1 MKFFIDT
8 DTIKENGISVQ
19 GFGMLFSLYNGEK
32 LKSNEDLI
40 DELNQKGL
48 IMQYGAK
55 EYLHNPIEI
64 SRNGAEMFEGI
75 ILDGEYRK
83 NKKEN
88 RFNILADKLRELY
101 PEGRKEGTN
110 YYWRDSTKII
120 ARKLKALDKKY
131 GIDFT
136 DEQAINATK
145 RYIDSF
151 NGNYTYMQLLKYFIM
166 KNVLKDG
173 ELEETSQLLSYI
185 ENEDQVNN
193 TNTDWSVQL
202 K

>member
-1 MKFFIDT
+1 MKFFIVT
-8 DTIKENGISVQ
+8 DTNKENSISIQ
-19 GFGMLFSLYNGEK
+19 AFGMLFSLYNGEK

-75 ILDGEYRK
+75 ILDGEYKK

-120 ARKLKALDKKY
+120 ARRLKALDKKY

-166 KNVLKDG
+166 KSVLKDG

-185 ENEDQVNN
+185 ENENQVNN

>member
-1 MKFFIDT
+1 M
-8 DTIKENGISVQ
+8 
-19 GFGMLFSLYNGEK
+19 
-32 LKSNEDLI
+32 
-40 DELNQKGL
+40 
-48 IMQYGAK
+48 
-55 EYLHNPIEI
+55 HNPIEI

-75 ILDGEYRK
+75 ILDGEYKK

-120 ARKLKALDKKY
+120 ARRLKALDKKY

-151 NGNYTYMQLLKYFIM
+151 NGNYTYMQLLKYVIM
-166 KNVLKDG
+166 KSVLKDG

-185 ENEDQVNN
+185 ENENQVNN

>member
-1 MKFFIDT
+1 MKLFIDT
-8 DTIKENGISVQ
+8 DTIKENGISIQ
-19 GFGMLFSLYNGEK
+19 AFGMLFSLYNSEK

-48 IMQYGAK
+48 IMRYSPK
-55 EYLHNPIEI
+55 EFQHNPIEI
-64 SRNGAEMFEGI
+64 SRNGVEMFEGI
-75 ILDGEYRK
+75 ILDGEYKK
-83 NKKEN
+83 NKKED

-131 GIDFT
+131 GVDFT

-151 NGNYTYMQLLKYFIM
+151 NGDYTYMQLLKYFIM

-185 ENEDQVNN
+185 ENENQVNN

>member
-1 MKFFIDT
+1 
-8 DTIKENGISVQ
+8 
-19 GFGMLFSLYNGEK
+19 
-32 LKSNEDLI
+32 
-40 DELNQKGL
+40 
-48 IMQYGAK
+48 
-55 EYLHNPIEI
+55 
-64 SRNGAEMFEGI
+64 MFEGI
-75 ILDGEYRK
+75 ILDGEYKK
-83 NKKEN
+83 NKKED

>member
-8 DTIKENGISVQ
+8 DTIKENDISVQ
-19 GFGMLFSLYNGEK
+19 AFGMLFSLYNGEK

-55 EYLHNPIEI
+55 EYPHNPIEI

-75 ILDGEYRK
+75 ILDGEYKK
-83 NKKEN
+83 NKKDN

-131 GIDFT
+131 GVDFT

-185 ENEDQVNN
+185 ENENQVNN

>member
-1 MKFFIDT
+1 
-8 DTIKENGISVQ
+8 
-19 GFGMLFSLYNGEK
+19 
-32 LKSNEDLI
+32 
-40 DELNQKGL
+40 
-48 IMQYGAK
+48 
-55 EYLHNPIEI
+55 
-64 SRNGAEMFEGI
+64 MFEGI
-75 ILDGEYRK
+75 ILDGEYKK

-110 YYWRDSTKII
+110 YYWRDSTKIS
-120 ARKLKALDKKY
+120 ARRLKALDKKY

-166 KNVLKDG
+166 KSVLKDG

-185 ENEDQVNN
+185 ENENQVNN